1 MEEESDE
8 QTEVRIAIELPE
20 EAPEADT
27 DQDNDGSDDEVTCNP
42 VHLPRR
48 ILLSNVLSRN
58 TDNDHPHIESIQSL
72 ASEPTKR
79 RKKAAY
85 KWHDNILQVVNLVP
99 DYDEVFTAQ
108 CVQAAEKNDEVAS
121 EQCGQEAET
130 NPLKMFEERYW
141 TEEWIATLCE
151 QSKNYA
157 HQKGIPCTEINAENM
172 KVFLAILILSGYNK
186 VPNRRLHWSESPDK
200 QNKLVIDSMRRD
212 TFEQIMRCLHF
223 NDNMAM
229 DGDRFFKVRPL
240 FEHLNQANKDK
251 KKVQFYSIDEIMVAY
266 YGRHGD
272 KQYIREKPV
281 RFGFKLWAICTSDGF
296 LHHAEPYCG
305 NHTKVT
311 DKGFGLGGNVV
322 LQMIEN
328 VNMQPGQHAVFDNFF
343 GSVALLEELASKK
356 IAATCTLQE
365 DRLSGAPMKIRKTL
379 DKMERRTMDE
389 AFTS

>member
-1 MEEESDE
+1 MIYFYLDFRLSLDEIHDLMMEEESDE
-8 QTEVRIAIELPE
+8 QTEVRIAIEPPE

-27 DQDNDGSDDEVTCNP
+27 NQDSDGSDDEVTCNP
-42 VHLPRR
+42 VYLPRR

-58 TDNDHPHIESIQSL
+58 TDDDYPHIESTQSL
-72 ASEPTKR
+72 ASEPPKTKR

-99 DYDEVFTAQ
+99 NYDEVSTAQ
-108 CVQAAEKNDEVAS
+108 CVQAAENNDEVAS
-121 EQCGQEAET
+121 GQCGQAAET

-157 HQKGIPCTEINAENM
+157 HQKGIFCTEINAENM

-186 VPNRRLHWSESPDK
+186 VPKRRLYWSESPNT
-200 QNKLVIDSMRRD
+200 QNKLVIDSMRHD

-251 KKVQFYSIDEIMVAY
+251 EKVEFYSIDEIMVPY

-272 KQYIREKPV
+272 KQYI
-281 RFGFKLWAICTSDGF
+281 
-296 LHHAEPYCG
+296 
-305 NHTKVT
+305 
-311 DKGFGLGGNVV
+311 
-322 LQMIEN
+322 
-328 VNMQPGQHAVFDNFF
+328 
-343 GSVALLEELASKK
+343 
-356 IAATCTLQE
+356 
-365 DRLSGAPMKIRKTL
+365 
-379 DKMERRTMDE
+379 
-389 AFTS
+389 